1 MNAPVPGSGPR
12 ERAAAVPVPEHVV
25 RRATHFL
32 IGPHDRDGYF
42 FPLMPSFPRC
52 ALVGAVLWLL
62 ALAWTG
68 IPVDGVAHLALS
80 LLTFGILVTT
90 PLALDLAAP
99 ATARGRWNLLCW
111 LQLPCAACVVLS
123 SLLAPGAAAF
133 VLSLPWLLFTLLV
146 ALCGSLRLVERGR
159 GPLSEIAVDAGLVFL
174 AVGGVWTVATRAG
187 SPLLG
192 FGEPWVALTAAHFH
206 FAGLV
211 LPVVTGCAARR
222 LPGRHGALASV
233 GVIVGVPAVAVGI
246 TVGAG
251 GGGAGGSVEWL
262 CASVLVLAA
271 TLTVGL
277 LARLALAAS
286 QRPAALLLGLAA
298 VALLAGMSLVL
309 VYATSRWGGIPR
321 LDLLDMVRSHAP
333 LNVFGFALAA
343 LLGLRLL
350 PRLPSAPGMQ
360 VVLPWLFEQ
369 PDPEA
374 WRERAFGP
382 ETRPGQRG
390 YAADRHEAELPAEPP
405 GPPLAHG
412 PFRAAAAAALGYRSF
427 PAHMLMGLRPVQPVV
442 PGEVVPVRYRLL
454 PFVHLVFAA
463 RVVEVFDDVF
473 NDARDGV
480 HRAGFTY
487 RTLAG
492 HPECGVET
500 FAIEKDLATG
510 AVRAVIAAESRPGNW
525 LTWALRPLCRRLQLA
540 AGRAAVR
547 NLAMIAARGE

>member
-1 MNAPVPGSGPR
+1 
-12 ERAAAVPVPEHVV
+12 
-25 RRATHFL
+25 
-32 IGPHDRDGYF
+32 
-42 FPLMPSFPRC
+42 MPSFPRC
-52 ALVGAVLWLL
+52 ALAGAVLWLL

-68 IPVDGVAHLALS
+68 IPADGVEHFALP
-80 LLTFGILVTT
+80 LLTFGVLVTT
-90 PLALDLAAP
+90 PLALDLTAP
-99 ATARGRWNLLCW
+99 TTARGRWAHLRW
-111 LQLPCAACVVLS
+111 LHLPCAACFVLS
-123 SLLAPGAAAF
+123 SLLAAGNVAF
-133 VLSLPWLLFTLLV
+133 ALSLPWLLFTLLV
-146 ALCGSLRLVERGR
+146 ALCGVLRFVERGG

-174 AVGGVWTVATRAG
+174 AVGGVWTVASRAG

-211 LPVVTGCAARR
+211 LPVVTGGAARR
-222 LPGRHGALASV
+222 LPGRHGALASL

-251 GGGAGGSVEWL
+251 GAGGSVEWI

-271 TLTVGL
+271 ALTALL
-277 LARLALAAS
+277 LARLAVATS
-286 QRPAALLLGLAA
+286 WRAALQLGTAA
-298 VALLAGMSLVL
+298 LALLAGMGLVA
-309 VYATSRWGGIPR
+309 VYATSRWGGAPR

-350 PRLPSAPGMQ
+350 PRLPSARGMQ
-360 VVLPWLFEQ
+360 VVLPWLFER

-374 WRERAFGP
+374 WRARSFGS
-382 ETRPGQRG
+382 ETKPGQRG
-390 YAADRHEAELPAEPP
+390 YAADRHTAELPAEPP
-405 GPPLAHG
+405 GPPLAQG
-412 PFRAAAAAALGYRSF
+412 PFRAAAAAALAYRAF
-427 PAHMLMGLRPVQPVV
+427 PASMLMGLRPAQPVER
-442 PGEVVPVRYRLL
+442 GEVVAARYRLL

-463 RVVEVFDDVF
+463 RVVDVFDHV
-473 NDARDGV
+473 RDGV

-487 RTLAG
+487 RTLVG

-500 FAIEKDLATG
+500 FAVEKDLASG
-510 AVRAVIAAESRPGNW
+510 AVRAVIVAESRPGNW

-547 NLAMIAARGE
+547 NLAMIAGRGG